1 MFTKMLS
8 GVSLFMT
15 IITLTAANISAKP
28 QITLQQIKN
37 NDFNGKFCYV
47 HARGAITPDGKAI
60 ITTQPLYLKGI
71 DDFFGLEIIQSN
83 DKGETWSKI
92 RKSKTLVRRKY
103 KNNCDIVM
111 SDGTPFYHRKT
122 GKLIITGHS
131 VIYGKLSV
139 PNPRY
144 TLWSIFDEKSGD
156 WQPFQKLTMPDEKT
170 FFNCGAGSTQILEL
184 PDGDLLIPVYGA
196 SAEDLKKTSCYNA
209 WVLKCSFNGK
219 ELKVKEV
226 GSPLKISVP
235 RGLGEPSIAQHNGKF
250 FLALRND
257 KSGYVSFSND
267 GLNFQPAQELCFDDG
282 SNIGNYCTQQ
292 HWINGGGKLY
302 MVYTRKNANN
312 DHIFRHRA
320 PLFIAEFDTEKMCL
334 IRSTEMIAVPERG
347 ARLGNFGCMQ
357 INENES
363 WIIAAEWM
371 QTTGPDTF
379 DYTKCM
385 KYGSDNSIWIAKIKF
400 NK

>member
-47 HARGAITPDGKAI
+47 HARGVITPDGKAI

-71 DDFFGLEIIQSN
+71 DDFFGLEIIQS
-83 DKGETWSKI
+83 DHKGETWRKI

-170 FFNCGAGSTQILEL
+170 FFIKPESFYADNRITLRLNSPVEAIGEKFVVLSQRH
-184 PDGDLLIPVYGA
+184 IP
-196 SAEDLKKTSCYNA
+196 T
-209 WVLKCSFNGK
+209 
-219 ELKVKEV
+219 
-226 GSPLKISVP
+226 I
-235 RGLGEPSIAQHNGKF
+235 
-250 FLALRND
+250 
-257 KSGYVSFSND
+257 
-267 GLNFQPAQELCFDDG
+267 
-282 SNIGNYCTQQ
+282 
-292 HWINGGGKLY
+292 
-302 MVYTRKNANN
+302 
-312 DHIFRHRA
+312 
-320 PLFIAEFDTEKMCL
+320 
-334 IRSTEMIAVPERG
+334 
-347 ARLGNFGCMQ
+347 
-357 INENES
+357 
-363 WIIAAEWM
+363 
-371 QTTGPDTF
+371 
-379 DYTKCM
+379 
-385 KYGSDNSIWIAKIKF
+385 
-400 NK
+400 